1 MQSPNHAMSIAIII
15 DRMDQFKTNVPL
27 LSKRTSD
34 KTVGNR
40 LIGVK
45 VHGIANYV
53 YIVED
58 TVAGGANLMV
68 EILRQAVL
76 KLEAEGKLPHKNPVL
91 YLQMDNCSENK
102 N

>member
-1 MQSPNHAMSIAIII
+1 
-15 DRMDQFKTNVPL
+15 MDQSKTNVPL

-45 VHGIANYV
+45 VHGNTIANYV

-68 EILRQAVL
+68 EILRQTVF
-76 KLEAEGKLPHKNPVL
+76 KLESEGKLPHKNWCCT
-91 YLQMDNCSENK
+91 YK
-102 N
+102 